1 MSTDKALNFSFGPQL
16 KEDFMKMI
24 WTLAEVKSVLEE
36 IINLNKEI
44 NSVEFI
50 KQDLKTLENAKNAI
64 LDEEIVLQFENIIKK
79 KKEDFEKKESAKTE
93 NDAKKVKLLRAYD
106 EFKAYSRIVKNM
118 YDSVKD
124 NLSIN
129 VDKLDTA
136 EHLAFLFADI
146 RLNAEMSGSELNYDK
161 AADIFINSKAAVKQ
175 LFEAL

>member
-1 MSTDKALNFSFGPQL
+1 MMSRYEEAKDKVRQRLI
-16 KEDFMKMI
+16 ERIDFTRDMKD
-24 WTLAEVKSVLEE
+24 EE
-36 IINLNKEI
+36 IRE
-44 NSVEFI
+44 
-50 KQDLKTLENAKNAI
+50 I